1 MSKSYVYRV
10 SLLLE
15 QAAVIPIALMFS
27 RYRSFLEPVRVE
39 LAPLTI
45 IIGKNGSG
53 KSVLTRLPL
62 LIASGLSP
70 SANSVL
76 DLSAGGVSHAARFED
91 LIHQRS
97 AQPFSLGAEISDGRR
112 SLSFLT
118 TMRYVVERHA
128 LGIESFTLSDQDGL
142 IVSIEASRPED
153 IGNTEG
159 LFAVK
164 SRGVEAS
171 STSGVRFV
179 GLFADS
185 IGGNDDLGYRLSEV
199 RKEFAAAFDSPCYLG
214 PFRSEQGSSA
224 RVANQGVRG
233 LGPKGEY
240 AIDLLGA
247 DALAGN
253 GNLGR
258 AVEEWFGRAMTG
270 NSVKLEQIGSFV
282 RMLVHDP
289 IRNID
294 VDMSETGAGFAQVF
308 PIAVQALGMQTG
320 AVSTSISIVEQPEL
334 HLHPGAHG
342 ELADLIVSSA
352 ARCYA
357 RSRYLCETHS
367 EQFITRVRLGIAQGR
382 IAHTAVRIVSVGH
395 LSERDGVIEPIRTIE
410 IDAEGNMDAWP
421 VGVFDEAF
429 DDLLR
434 LQSVQRGER
443 ADEGRA

>member
-1 MSKSYVYRV
+1 MAKSCLRC
-10 SLLLE
+10 LPLLE
-15 QAAVIPIALMFS
+15 QVAVIPTALIFS

-62 LIASGLSP
+62 LIASGLST
-70 SANSVL
+70 SAKAVL
-76 DLSAGGVSHAARFED
+76 DLNAGGVSHAARFED

-97 AQPFSLGAEISDGRR
+97 AQPFTLGAEISDGMR

-118 TMRYVVERHA
+118 TLRYVVERHS
-128 LGIESFTLSDQDGL
+128 LGIEAFELRDEDGVV
-142 IVSIEASRPED
+142 VSITASRPED
-153 IGNTEG
+153 IGNPEG
-159 LFAVK
+159 LF
-164 SRGVEAS
+164 SIRERGAEVAGAS
-171 STSGVRFV
+171 EVAFV
-179 GLFADS
+179 GLFAQS
-185 IGGNDDLGYRLSEV
+185 VTGHVDLSNRISEA
-199 RKEFAAAFDSPCYLG
+199 RNKFAAAFDSPCYLG

-233 LGPKGEY
+233 LGPKGEN

-247 DALAGN
+247 DLSGLS
-253 GNLGR
+253 GDLGR

-270 NSVKLEQIGSFV
+270 NRVKLERIGSFV

-294 VDMSETGAGFAQVF
+294 VDMSETGAGFAQAF

-320 AVSTSISIVEQPEL
+320 SIRSSISVVEQPEL
-334 HLHPGAHG
+334 HLHPGSHG
-342 ELADLIVSSA
+342 ELADLVVATA
-352 ARCYA
+352 ASCA
-357 RSRYLCETHS
+357 SRSRYICETHS
-367 EQFITRVRLGIAQGR
+367 EQFITRVRLCIAQSR
-382 IAHTAVRIVSVGH
+382 IPHTSVKIISVGH
-395 LSERDGVIEPIRTIE
+395 QSEPDGALEPLRTIE
-410 IDAEGNMDAWP
+410 IDVQGNMDAWP

-434 LQSVQRGER
+434 LRSIQQGQPAAEER
-443 ADEGRA
+443 P

>member
-1 MSKSYVYRV
+1 M
-10 SLLLE
+10 
-15 QAAVIPIALMFS
+15 IPTALMFS

-70 SANSVL
+70 SANAVL
-76 DLSAGGVSHAARFED
+76 DLGAGGVNHAARFED

-97 AQPFSLGAEISDGRR
+97 AQPFTLGAEISDGRR
-112 SLSFLT
+112 SLSFVT

-128 LGIESFTLSDQDGL
+128 LGIEAFTLSDQDGP

-153 IGNTEG
+153 IGNSDG
-159 LFAVK
+159 LFTVRLRE
-164 SRGVEAS
+164 SEAT
-171 STSGVRFV
+171 STKEVRFV
-179 GLFADS
+179 GLFAESVKD
-185 IGGNDDLGYRLSEV
+185 NDDLSYRLSEA

-214 PFRSEQGSSA
+214 PFRSEHGSSA
-224 RVANQGVRG
+224 RVAHQGARG
-233 LGPKGEY
+233 LGPKGEH

-253 GNLGR
+253 EDLGR
-258 AVEEWFGRAMTG
+258 AVEEWFGQAMTG
-270 NSVKLEQIGSFV
+270 NRVKLDRIGSFV

-320 AVSTSISIVEQPEL
+320 NISTSISIVEQPEL
-334 HLHPGAHG
+334 HLHPGSHG
-342 ELADLIVSSA
+342 ALADLIVSTA
-352 ARCYA
+352 ARCDTRA
-357 RSRYLCETHS
+357 SYLCETHS
-367 EQFITRVRLGIAQGR
+367 EQFITRVRLRVAQGK
-382 IAHTAVRIVSVGH
+382 IAHTSVKIISVGH
-395 LSERDGVIEPIRTIE
+395 QSEPNGVIEPIRAIE
-410 IDAEGNMDAWP
+410 MDAEGNMDAWP
-421 VGVFDEAF
+421 IGVFDEAF
-429 DDLLR
+429 DDLLQ
-434 LQSVQRGER
+434 LQSVQQGEQ